1 MSKLKDNDIKVV
13 IYGCGE
19 YGKRLVEFFQNS
31 YDFPHVIAFIDK
43 TYGGGV
49 FGDSNLFTGKIKR
62 IDI

>member
-43 TYGGGV
+43 TYGGGGIWG
-49 FGDSNLFTGKIKR
+49 FQFIHRKN
-62 IDI
+62 